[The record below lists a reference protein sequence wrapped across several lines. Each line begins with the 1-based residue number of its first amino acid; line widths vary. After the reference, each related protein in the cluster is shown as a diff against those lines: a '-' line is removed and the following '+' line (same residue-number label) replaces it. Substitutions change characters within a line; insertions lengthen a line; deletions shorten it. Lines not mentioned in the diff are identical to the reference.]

1 MTFPDSLEARVQGG
15 HLALAKQR
23 LSNYI
28 QKVKMKGYTSAPSA
42 LSPDNHR
49 ENFFFFLVF
58 LGLHPQHMEIPRL
71 GVKPELQLLAY
82 ATVIAM
88 QDLSHIY
95 DLYHSSWQCWI
106 LSPTERGQGSN
117 PRPHGY

>member
-49 ENFFFFLVF
+49 ENFFFFF
-58 LGLHPQHMEIPRL
+58 GLFRAAPS
-71 GVKPELQLLAY
+71 AY
-82 ATVIAM
+82 GDSQA
-88 QDLSHIY
+88 
-95 DLYHSSWQCWI
+95 
-106 LSPTERGQGSN
+106 RGQTRAATAGLCHSHSNAGSELCLQ
-117 PRPHGY
+117 PVPDP